1 MTDAKAT
8 GRLPPRADLVIA
20 GGGMVGL
27 SLALLLGRRA
37 PQLRVALVEAAPLA
51 PPAAGGEGEGLSPSF
66 DARSTALSAGSRA
79 LYEAMGLWP
88 QLAPRACPIRRIHV
102 SDQGRIGVSRLDAA
116 DSGLEAFGH
125 VVENRMLGRALLG
138 AVADCGNV
146 HLCAPAR
153 VQGLASATDGMLVE
167 TDGGRCHTPLAVVA
181 DGADSALL
189 GDLGIH
195 VQRRD
200 YHRTAVIANV
210 ALSRPHGGVAYER
223 FAADGPVALLPLPDA
238 EGEHR
243 AALVWTLAPAR
254 AEALMVA
261 GEGSF
266 LEALHGD
273 FGYRA
278 GPFRRCGARAA
289 YPLRLQVAEE
299 QVRSHLAVVGN
310 AAHFLHPVAG
320 QGFNL
325 ALRDVARLGE
335 VVLEDLVR
343 GVAPGSLVSLEAY
356 RRRQATDQ
364 RNTIL
369 FSDNLPALFAS
380 DNRAGV
386 ALRGAGLV
394 ALDLVPPAQRQF
406 ARFGAGLLAP
416 GVRLYD

>member
-1 MTDAKAT
+1 MTDATAT
-8 GRLPPRADLVIA
+8 HRLPPRADLVIA

-27 SLALLLGRRA
+27 SLALVLGRRA
-37 PQLRVALVEAAPLA
+37 PRLRVVLVEAAPLA
-51 PPAAGGEGEGLSPSF
+51 APTDDGDGERLPPSF

-88 QLAPRACPIRRIHV
+88 QLAPWACPIRRIHV
-102 SDQGRIGVSRLDAA
+102 SDHGHIGVSRLDGA

-125 VVENRMLGRALLG
+125 VVENRVLGRALLR

-153 VQGLASATDGMLVE
+153 VRGLAPTADGMVVE
-167 TDGGRCHTPLAVVA
+167 TDGGRCHTSLAVVA

-189 GDLGIH
+189 DELGIH
-195 VQRRD
+195 ARRRD
-200 YHRTAVIANV
+200 YRRTAVIANV
-210 ALSRPHGGVAYER
+210 ALSRPHAGVAYER

-238 EGEHR
+238 DGEHR
-243 AALVWTLAPAR
+243 AALVWTLAPER
-254 AEALMVA
+254 ADDLMA
-261 GEGSF
+261 ADEGAF
-266 LEALHGD
+266 LEALHRD

-335 VVLEDLVR
+335 VILEDLAR
-343 GVAPGSLVSLEAY
+343 GAAPGELASLEAY
-356 RRRQATDQ
+356 RRRQAADQ

-369 FSDNLPALFAS
+369 FSDNLPSLFAS
-380 DNRAGV
+380 DYRAGIV
-386 ALRGAGLV
+386 LRGAGLV

-406 ARFGAGLLAP
+406 ARFGAGLLSP
-416 GVRLYD
+416 GMRLYD